1 MAVLDLHGIICDK
14 TQEAVDEPYL
24 VVNGVRVWGP
34 ASMRTRSTQVIRGEE
49 PVYFSGGGNA
59 IVELWE
65 RDPARSERIGGPLR
79 IDERFTRIIAVNPRK
94 DRRHIFHGDR
104 GIPGDATYT
113 LTYRVSRVQ
122 APPGP
127 DTDR

>member
-1 MAVLDLHGIICDK
+1 
-14 TQEAVDEPYL
+14 
-24 VVNGVRVWGP
+24 
-34 ASMRTRSTQVIRGEE
+34 MRTRSTQVIRGEE

-79 IDERFTRIIAVNPRK
+79 IDERFASIIAVNTRK

-113 LTYRVSRVQ
+113 LTYRVSCVQ
-122 APPGP
+122 APPGL

>member
-1 MAVLDLHGIICDK
+1 
-14 TQEAVDEPYL
+14 
-24 VVNGVRVWGP
+24 
-34 ASMRTRSTQVIRGEE
+34 MRTRSTQVIRGEE
-49 PVYFSGGGNA
+49 PVYFSGGGNV

-65 RDPARSERIGGPLR
+65 HDPARSELIGGPLQ
-79 IDERFTRIIAVNPRK
+79 IDEIFARILTVNPRK
-94 DRRHIFHGDR
+94 DRRHIFHGDG

-122 APPGP
+122 APPGL